1 MRTALQR
8 EQHCRATWCDR
19 VRGKRQMS
27 DRIRLSVTTVQKTQ
41 NRKTLGGVGG
51 GAVLTPH
58 SLPVAPAAF
67 GQHTDVRDRWRSR
80 AGKRSRGERRGGGSP
95 PPPAHVVGPLCGDKM
110 TQCRHR
116 RNTATLLAERTRVSR
131 TCVPVRRDGVR
142 RPNHD
147 IIIIN
152 PA

>member
-95 PPPAHVVGPLCGDKM
+95 PPP
-110 TQCRHR
+110 R
-116 RNTATLLAERTRVSR
+116 SR
-131 TCVPVRRDGVR
+131 R
-142 RPNHD
+142 RPPLRRQND
-147 IIIIN
+147 AVQT
-152 PA
+152 PAEHGYSFGRTYTGLPYVCSGSA